1 MKNKV
6 ILLFFTEILLC
17 QNISYDL
24 SNQFGVELDNNKI
37 IWNSDQQFDQ
47 LLIDSSS
54 KYFKQ
59 RFNSFDFDDIKI
71 DSTYTKS
78 KFSYEFGD
86 YGLDILNIGL
96 KKYSQDSNFQFL
108 GLKKSF
114 FGNYSEFADADSSPL
129 SLLYKIDY
137 SKRFKKHSMTFSLG
151 YFKTSSDF
159 LFDSIED
166 NANNKEF
173 SDFISLTLV
182 DKFQKGIWNYGFEF
196 NHITKH
202 DKLFLLEEFLDSDID
217 INRNIL
223 RINANNDKNVS
234 LELYLDNKFYF
245 DSRSNQT
252 IDNPLQSYSQNSLHL
267 ISTNIFKSSKIKYG
281 FDYFKGS
288 SPYIIDGNGRSD
300 SKEMLPNFAYE
311 LNHNSGNQ
319 TYSLLLDIM
328 NKPTT
333 FLFNNPNYQN
343 IETWNTINLNYNFF
357 SSFILETN
365 LQWIEAS
372 GITAYNNNS
381 NSFSIISDDL
391 LSFNTK
397 FSFSFNDN
405 HNINLAY
412 YHNFYDSIISSNRSD
427 IININYHFNT
437 LLVNQKLGVRGN
449 ISLAY
454 YSKNNSEFSFDYF
467 RNIPT
472 IDNSFQEEK
481 NYNIGA
487 NLDISIADV
496 ILTFRVNNMLHRLPI
511 DGDYSI
517 RTHELFNPINSLV
530 SFGILWEFDD

>member
-1 MKNKV
+1 
-6 ILLFFTEILLC
+6 
-17 QNISYDL
+17 
-24 SNQFGVELDNNKI
+24 
-37 IWNSDQQFDQ
+37 
-47 LLIDSSS
+47 
-54 KYFKQ
+54 
-59 RFNSFDFDDIKI
+59 
-71 DSTYTKS
+71 
-78 KFSYEFGD
+78 
-86 YGLDILNIGL
+86 
-96 KKYSQDSNFQFL
+96 
-108 GLKKSF
+108 
-114 FGNYSEFADADSSPL
+114 
-129 SLLYKIDY
+129 
-137 SKRFKKHSMTFSLG
+137 
-151 YFKTSSDF
+151 
-159 LFDSIED
+159 
-166 NANNKEF
+166 
-173 SDFISLTLV
+173 
-182 DKFQKGIWNYGFEF
+182 
-196 NHITKH
+196 
-202 DKLFLLEEFLDSDID
+202 
-217 INRNIL
+217 
-223 RINANNDKNVS
+223 
-234 LELYLDNKFYF
+234 
-245 DSRSNQT
+245 
-252 IDNPLQSYSQNSLHL
+252 
-267 ISTNIFKSSKIKYG
+267 
-281 FDYFKGS
+281 
-288 SPYIIDGNGRSD
+288 
-300 SKEMLPNFAYE
+300 MLPNFAYE

-357 SSFILETN
+357 SGFILETN